1 MISTNDKVLSE
12 CQPPG
17 MTWEDYMEDCEKSI
31 NMANLHSDEWSS
43 EDEALANDER
53 SNNERPDRLKQTN
66 SVIKIY
72 DKKWRSTRVRLE
84 VILFKKV
91 TFINHKYIF
100 LY

>member
-1 MISTNDKVLSE
+1 
-12 CQPPG
+12 
-17 MTWEDYMEDCEKSI
+17 
-31 NMANLHSDEWSS
+31 MANLHSDEWST